1 MPQLSADQASELA
14 REIERVAA
22 VRLAADQ
29 AHSVALA
36 SLESLV
42 ASIREARASLD
53 TAATK
58 VVSLAQELQRKAK
71 QDPALA
77 SAHHMYVSGHIR
89 LAGAVQQAVRRTT
102 LMDRVLVVAKAQQQE
117 DARRAQDQDIRNQ
130 NKAFQA
136 RLAAMSDNPL
146 DELADLLDEELP

>member
-58 VVSLAQELQRKAK
+58 VVSLAQELRKAK

-102 LMDRVLVVAKAQQQE
+102 LLDRVLVVAKAQQQE